1 MLKTYL
7 KELREKALK
16 AKDKPAL
23 LGPDID
29 LEPYMKTISDI
40 KINDLEELPEEI
52 KENILYSGITPSEEE
67 RAGTYFQINHSV
79 VYEKLKETYKGKLE
93 IMSIQEALEKYDWL
107 EDYYGRLVKPDTDKY
122 TAWAELLPT
131 GGYFI
136 RVFANQKVEYPVQS
150 CLYIKE
156 GNISQNVHNI
166 IIVEEN
172 AEVFVTTGCLTH
184 LKNQPGIH
192 IGISEFFVKK
202 GGKLYFTMIHNWSE
216 EFHVRPRTAV
226 LVEENGVFINNYV
239 SLKPVKSIQ
248 SYPTVYV
255 KENAIAR
262 LYSIIYGRKDSYID
276 LGGRI
281 IFEGENS
288 KGEIV
293 SRIIADDSSQIY
305 SRGELI
311 GKAKGSKGFL
321 DCRGIILNKIAKIV
335 AIPILDAQHP
345 ESELSHEAAIGPIN
359 EEEIEYLTTR
369 GFDKDE
375 AMSTITRGFL
385 NLEIPGLP
393 KVAKEQISNTVAQ
406 LEKAGL

>member
-7 KELREKALK
+7 KELRERALK

-29 LEPYMKTISDI
+29 LEPYMRTISDFRI
-40 KINDLEELPEEI
+40 EDLDDLPEEI

-107 EDYYGRLVKPDTDKY
+107 ENYYGRLVSPDTDKY
-122 TAWAELLPT
+122 TAWAELLPS

-216 EFHVRPRTAV
+216 EFHVRPRTVV
-226 LVEENGVFINNYV
+226 LVEEGGLFINNYIT
-239 SLKPVKSIQ
+239 LKPVKSIQ

-281 IFEGENS
+281 VFEGENS

-293 SRIIADDSSQIY
+293 SRIIADDSSQVY
-305 SRGELI
+305 SRSELI
-311 GKAKGSKGFL
+311 GKAKSSKGFL
-321 DCRGIILNKIAKIV
+321 DCRGIILNKNAKIV
-335 AIPILDAQHP
+335 AVPILDAQHP

-393 KVAKEQISNTVAQ
+393 KVAKDQISNTVAQ
-406 LEKAGL
+406 LERAGL

>member
-1 MLKTYL
+1 MYKTYL
-7 KELREKALK
+7 KELRERALK
-16 AKDKPAL
+16 AKDKPAI

-29 LEPYMKTISDI
+29 LEPYMRTVEKPPI
-40 KINDLEELPEEI
+40 KDLEDLPEEI
-52 KENILYSGITPSEEE
+52 KENIQYSGITPTEENK
-67 RAGTYFQINHSV
+67 AGTYFQINHSV
-79 VYEKLKETYKGKLE
+79 VYEKLKEIYKGKLE
-93 IMSIQEALEKYDWL
+93 ILSIQEALEKYDWL
-107 EDYYGRLVKPDTDKY
+107 ENYYGKLISPDTDKY
-122 TAWAELLPT
+122 TAWAELKLT

-136 RVFANQKVEYPVQS
+136 RVFANQKIEQPIQA
-150 CLYIKE
+150 CLYIEE

-172 AEVFVTTGCLTH
+172 AEAFVTTGCLTH
-184 LKNQPGIH
+184 LKDQPGVH
-192 IGISEFFVKK
+192 IGISEFYVKK
-202 GGKLYFTMIHNWSE
+202 GAKLYFTMIHNWSE
-216 EFHVRPRTAV
+216 EFHVRPRTGV
-226 LVEENGVFINNYV
+226 LVEKDGVFINNYI
-239 SLKPVKSIQ
+239 SLKPIKSIQ

-262 LYSIIYGRKDSYID
+262 LYSIIYGRKNSYID

-281 IFEGENS
+281 VFDGENS
-288 KGEIV
+288 KGEVV
-293 SRIIADDSSQIY
+293 SRIIADNSSRIY
-305 SRGELI
+305 SRSELI
-311 GKAKGSKGFL
+311 GKARGARGFL
-321 DCRGIILNKIAKIV
+321 DCRGIILSKSAQIV

-345 ESELSHEAAIGPIN
+345 EAELSHEAAIGPIN

-393 KVAKEQISNTVAQ
+393 KVAKEQISYTVAQ

>member
-7 KELREKALK
+7 KELRERALK

-29 LEPYMKTISDI
+29 LEPYMRTIRDFQVE
-40 KINDLEELPEEI
+40 DLDDLPDEI

-93 IMSIQEALEKYDWL
+93 IMSIQEAIEKYDWL
-107 EDYYGRLVKPDTDKY
+107 ENYYGRLVSPDTDKY
-122 TAWAELLPT
+122 TAWAEILPT

-216 EFHVRPRTAV
+216 EFHVRPRTVV
-226 LVEENGVFINNYV
+226 LVEEGGLFINNYI

-281 IFEGENS
+281 VFEGENS

-293 SRIIADDSSQIY
+293 SRIIADDSSQVY

-321 DCRGIILNKIAKIV
+321 DCRGIILNKNAKIV
-335 AIPILDAQHP
+335 AVPILDAQHP

>member
-7 KELREKALK
+7 KEIRERALK
-16 AKDKPAL
+16 AKDKPAI

-29 LEPYMKTISDI
+29 LEPYMRIVEETPID
-40 KINDLEELPEEI
+40 DLEKLPDEI
-52 KENILYSGITPSEEE
+52 KENILYSGITPSENDK
-67 RAGTYFQINHSV
+67 AGTYFQINHNV
-79 VYEKLKETYKGKLE
+79 VYEKLQEIYKGKLE
-93 IMSIQEALEKYDWL
+93 IMSIQEALEKYEWL
-107 EDYYGRLVKPDTDKY
+107 ENYYSRLIPPDTDKY
-122 TAWAELLPT
+122 TAWAEIKPT

-136 RVFANQKVEYPVQS
+136 RVFKGQKVEHPVQS

-166 IIVEEN
+166 IIVEEG

-184 LKNQPGIH
+184 LKDQPGIH
-192 IGISEFFVKK
+192 IGISEFYVKK

-226 LVEENGVFINNYV
+226 LVEEGGVFINNYV
-239 SLKPVKSIQ
+239 TLKPVKSIQ

-255 KENAIAR
+255 RKGAIAR

-276 LGGRI
+276 LGGRL
-281 IFEGENS
+281 IFEEEDA

-293 SRIIADDSSQIY
+293 SRIIANDSSKIY
-305 SRGELI
+305 SRSEII
-311 GKAKGSKGFL
+311 GKAKGTKGFL
-321 DCRGIILNKIAKIV
+321 DCRGILLSKSSQIV
-335 AIPILDAQHP
+335 AVPILDAQHP

-385 NLEIPGLP
+385 SLEIPGLP
-393 KVAKEQISNTVAQ
+393 KVAKEQINYAVAQ

>member
-7 KELREKALK
+7 KELRERALK
-16 AKDKPAL
+16 AKNKPAL

-29 LEPYMKTISDI
+29 LEPYMRTIRDVQVE
-40 KINDLEELPEEI
+40 DLDDLPDEI

-107 EDYYGRLVKPDTDKY
+107 ENYYGRLVSPDTDKY
-122 TAWAELLPT
+122 TAWAEILPT

-216 EFHVRPRTAV
+216 EFHVRPRTVV
-226 LVEENGVFINNYV
+226 LVEEGGLFINNYI

-248 SYPTVYV
+248 SYPIIYV

-281 IFEGENS
+281 VFEGENS

-293 SRIIADDSSQIY
+293 SRIIADDSSQVY
-305 SRGELI
+305 SRSELI

-321 DCRGIILNKIAKIV
+321 DCRGIILNKNAKIV

>member
-7 KELREKALK
+7 KELRERALK
-16 AKDKPAL
+16 AKNKPAL

-29 LEPYMKTISDI
+29 LEPYMRTIRDVQVE
-40 KINDLEELPEEI
+40 DLDDLPDEI

-107 EDYYGRLVKPDTDKY
+107 ENYYGRLVSPDTDKY
-122 TAWAELLPT
+122 TAWAEILPT

-216 EFHVRPRTAV
+216 EFHVRPRTVV
-226 LVEENGVFINNYV
+226 LVEEGGLFINNYI

-248 SYPTVYV
+248 SYPTIYV

-281 IFEGENS
+281 VFEGENS

-293 SRIIADDSSQIY
+293 SRIIADDSSQVY
-305 SRGELI
+305 SRSELI

-321 DCRGIILNKIAKIV
+321 DCRGIILNKNAKIV

>member
-1 MLKTYL
+1 MSKAYL
-7 KELREKALK
+7 KELRERALK
-16 AKDKPAL
+16 AKDKPAI

-29 LEPYMKTISDI
+29 LEPYMKTIEELPI
-40 KINDLEELPEEI
+40 KDLEELPKEI
-52 KENILYSGITPSEEE
+52 KENIQYSGITTSEDDK
-67 RAGTYFQINHSV
+67 AGTYFQINHSV
-79 VYEKLKETYKGKLE
+79 VYERLKEIYKGKLE
-93 IMSIQEALEKYDWL
+93 ILSIQEALEKYEWL
-107 EDYYGRLVKPDTDKY
+107 ENYYGKLIAPDTDKY
-122 TAWAELLPT
+122 TAWAELKPT

-136 RVFANQKVEYPVQS
+136 RVFANQKIEHPVQS

-156 GNISQNVHNI
+156 GDISQNVHNI

-184 LKNQPGIH
+184 VKNQPGIH
-192 IGISEFFVKK
+192 IGISEFYVKK

-226 LVEENGVFINNYV
+226 LVEEGGVFINNYI

-255 KENAIAR
+255 KENGIAR

-281 IFEGENS
+281 ILDGKNA
-288 KGEIV
+288 KGEVV

-305 SRGELI
+305 SRSELI
-311 GKAKGSKGFL
+311 GKESRVKGFL
-321 DCRGIILNKIAKIV
+321 DCRGIILSKSSKIV
-335 AIPILDAQHP
+335 AVPILDAQHP
-345 ESELSHEAAIGPIN
+345 EAELSHEAAIGPIN

-393 KVAKEQISNTVAQ
+393 KVAREQINYTVAQ